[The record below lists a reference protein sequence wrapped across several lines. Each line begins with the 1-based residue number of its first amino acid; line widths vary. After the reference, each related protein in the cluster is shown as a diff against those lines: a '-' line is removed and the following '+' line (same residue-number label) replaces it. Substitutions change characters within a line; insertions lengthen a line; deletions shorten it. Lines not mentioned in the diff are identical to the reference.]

1 MKRRHRR
8 LTAVSPPEPVQVYSR
23 RSRQWLLA
31 ASIIAVLLVSLSV
44 ILEPDP
50 ETGVRPVPGD
60 YLWVVIPGVLLM
72 LVLAWRALGIKV
84 TINSEGVDITRT
96 LGHERVSW
104 RELRRF
110 EVHPTPGRQG
120 YVVRARLDNEVLVNV
135 WTEIEA
141 RPVLD
146 RDEARRI
153 ARHRADAVA
162 AAMEEDRLKHLSAPA
177 TANGSG

>member
-1 MKRRHRR
+1 MSLPGPSDVH
-8 LTAVSPPEPVQVYSR
+8 VYCR

-31 ASIIAVLLVSLSV
+31 GSIIAILLVSLSV

-72 LVLAWRALGIKV
+72 LVLAWRALHIKV
-84 TINSEGVDITRT
+84 TIDSDGVDITRT

-120 YVVRARLDNEVLVNV
+120 YVVRARLDNEILVNV

-141 RPVLD
+141 RPVFD

-153 ARHRADAVA
+153 ARQRADVVA
-162 AAMEEDRLKHLSAPA
+162 AAMEQDRIRHLPA
-177 TANGSG
+177 AVTPNGSG